1 MSAMLNSLLLLT
13 ALCLTQD
20 AATEAPRAETP
31 AAQPESTPDNVR
43 AFLTDAQAQ
52 LYDPQAAGLEGLAFD
67 LPYDMPPMGPIGV
80 IHVTW
85 AKGGE
90 PTATMTLAEGLELP
104 PQIPAEALEAQGVQQ
119 GKQFLG
125 SMLNRPIASL
135 LDAGVATLVGER
147 EGLVAV
153 NYVAPDAAAQGIV
166 SQAYLFDED
175 STLQRSVAEIEA
187 PGGPMGEM
195 KVSMAQAFT
204 WKPAD
209 GAPDK
214 LIVDSQVIDMD
225 FGFMKQKT
233 TATFGYRKLGDI
245 LLLVKTTTVSVLPP
259 MMGGGEQTQVLEAT
273 NLVVNGAAV
282 ADAAPAAPTTP
293 AQGSAPAGG

>member
-1 MSAMLNSLLLLT
+1 MLNSLLLLT

-31 AAQPESTPDNVR
+31 AAQPESTPDKVR
-43 AFLTDAQAQ
+43 AFLTDAQSQ

-67 LPYDMPPMGPIGV
+67 IPYDMPPMGLLGV
-80 IHVTW
+80 IHVSW

-90 PTATMTLAEGLELP
+90 PTATVTLTEGLALP
-104 PQIPAEALEAQGVQQ
+104 PQYPAELIEAQGVQQ

-135 LDAGVATLVGER
+135 LDVGVATLGVVRDGMI
-147 EGLVAV
+147 AV

-175 STLQRSVAEIEA
+175 STLQRSITEIEA
-187 PGGPMGEM
+187 PGPMGEM
-195 KVSMAQAFT
+195 KISMAQAFA

-209 GAPDK
+209 GAADK
-214 LIVDSQVIDMD
+214 LIVDSQVIDAD
-225 FGFMKQKT
+225 FGFMQQKS
-233 TATFGYRKLGDI
+233 TATFDYRKLGEI
-245 LLLVKTTTVSVLPP
+245 LLLVKTTTVSILPP